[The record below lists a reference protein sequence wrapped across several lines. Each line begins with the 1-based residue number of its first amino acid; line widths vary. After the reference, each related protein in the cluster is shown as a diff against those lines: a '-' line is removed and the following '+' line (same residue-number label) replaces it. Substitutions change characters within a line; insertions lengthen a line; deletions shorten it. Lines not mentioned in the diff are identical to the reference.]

1 MCRCV
6 CDVVYVVDVVCDVC
20 DVVCG
25 VACTKRHQLCIEN
38 VLAFK
43 KWWKKVEFLKAVK
56 IK

>member
-25 VACTKRHQLCIEN
+25 VACTKRHQLCIES